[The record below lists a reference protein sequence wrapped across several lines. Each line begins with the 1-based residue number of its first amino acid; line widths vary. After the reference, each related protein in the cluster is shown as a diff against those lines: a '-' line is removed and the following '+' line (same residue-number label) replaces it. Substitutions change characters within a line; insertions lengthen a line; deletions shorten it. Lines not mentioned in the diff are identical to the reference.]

1 MSRCTGLIGVPLFC
15 IATLAIAQAPTR
27 AADPIFVR
35 AQTLVSDG
43 NGVAGRALIDSVI
56 AKTPP
61 TSQLYPQAL
70 FWRATLAA
78 NAADAES
85 DYKHIVVDY
94 PLAPQAEDA
103 LLRLA
108 QLELARGDRDGAL
121 NHLQRIPRDYPRSKS
136 LARASY
142 WTARVL
148 FEKNDIPNACAA
160 NASALAQADVSEVEL
175 RNQIQYQGQRCP
187 AVAAVAT
194 TTAPAAP
201 VPTPVTSATATIPP
215 ASVTA
220 STTSAKAIPATST
233 ASTTPAKVTPA
244 TSTASKPVVPAVAVK
259 PEAIV
264 TDSPKVRA
272 PSPVHKTIPIAA
284 VPRPKPPAEAND
296 AKPSIVDPSKAPKAV
311 AESPKA
317 PKAVAENTEPKRNTP
332 VSRGNGYSVQVAAYT
347 HKAEADKLVSSL
359 TKRGYSAR
367 VDGSVAP
374 FRVRIGRYTTERDAE
389 DALKKLKSKHMDGF
403 VVRAPER

>member
-1 MSRCTGLIGVPLFC
+1 MSRWTVLFGVPGFC
-15 IATLAIAQAPTR
+15 LATMAAAQAPPRPT
-27 AADPIFVR
+27 DPVFAR
-35 AQTLVSDG
+35 AQALVSDG

-56 AKTPP
+56 AATQP
-61 TSQLYPQAL
+61 SARLYPEAL

-121 NHLQRIPRDYPRSKS
+121 GHLQRIPHDYPRSKS

-148 FEKNDIPNACAA
+148 FEKNDIPNACLA
-160 NASALAQADVSEVEL
+160 NANALAQADASQVEL

-187 AVAAVAT
+187 AAVAAISS
-194 TTAPAAP
+194 PM
-201 VPTPVTSATATIPP
+201 TSASANSP
-215 ASVTA
+215 AVSVA
-220 STTSAKAIPATST
+220 
-233 ASTTPAKVTPA
+233 ASTTPRSASVNTSSVTSAAP
-244 TSTASKPVVPAVAVK
+244 TSVANAAQGKKPRVTDTTTPPAVTRST
-259 PEAIV
+259 EA
-264 TDSPKVRA
+264 
-272 PSPVHKTIPIAA
+272 KTI
-284 VPRPKPPAEAND
+284 VPTQRPKPPTEAND
-296 AKPSIVDPSKAPKAV
+296 SKPSIVDPAKAPKGAV
-311 AESPKA
+311 EKTATKVSTIP
-317 PKAVAENTEPKRNTP
+317 
-332 VSRGNGYSVQVAAYT
+332 SRGNGYSVQVAAYN
-347 HKAEADKLVSSL
+347 HKADAEKLTSSL

-374 FRVRIGRYTTERDAE
+374 FRVRIGRYATEKEAE
-389 DALKKLKSKHMDGF
+389 DALTKIKVKHMDGF
-403 VVRAPER
+403 VIRAPER

>member
-1 MSRCTGLIGVPLFC
+1 MSRWQVLLGLPLFC
-15 IATLAIAQAPTR
+15 AASLAAAQAPAR
-27 AADPIFVR
+27 PADPIFVR

-121 NHLQRIPRDYPRSKS
+121 GHLQRIPRDYPRSKS

-148 FEKNDIPNACAA
+148 FEKNDIPNACTA
-160 NASALAQADVSEVEL
+160 NASALAQADASEVEL

-187 AVAAVAT
+187 LVAT
-194 TTAPAAP
+194 VAT
-201 VPTPVTSATATIPP
+201 VTSPTTGTSRNTPAT
-215 ASVTA
+215 SVTA
-220 STTSAKAIPATST
+220 STTPAPTSGSASSATATSPKPVASAATGRPTAVDT
-233 ASTTPAKVTPA
+233 ASLTVVSPS
-244 TSTASKPVVPAVAVK
+244 TSPKTVVPA
-259 PEAIV
+259 
-264 TDSPKVRA
+264 
-272 PSPVHKTIPIAA
+272 H
-284 VPRPKPPAEAND
+284 RPKPPTEAND
-296 AKPSIVDPSKAPKAV
+296 LKPSIVDPAKAPKAT
-311 AESPKA
+311 AEKPGMKSSTA
-317 PKAVAENTEPKRNTP
+317 ISH
-332 VSRGNGYSVQVAAYT
+332 VSGYSVQVAAYS
-347 HKAEADKLVSSL
+347 HRPEADKLTATL
-359 TKRGYSAR
+359 NKRGYSAR

-374 FRVRIGRYTTERDAE
+374 FRVRIGRYTTEKEAE
-389 DALKKLKSKHMDGF
+389 DALKKIKASHMDGF

>member
-1 MSRCTGLIGVPLFC
+1 MSRWTGLFAVPLLF
-15 IATLAIAQAPTR
+15 AVTLAAAQAPPRPT
-27 AADPIFVR
+27 DPVFVR

-56 AKTPP
+56 AATQP
-61 TSQLYPQAL
+61 TARLYPEAL

-103 LLRLA
+103 ILRLA

-121 NHLQRIPRDYPRSKS
+121 GHLQRIPRDYPRSKS

-142 WTARVL
+142 WMARVL

-160 NASALAQADVSEVEL
+160 NANALAQADASQVEL

-187 AVAAVAT
+187 VAVAT
-194 TTAPAAP
+194 VNSPMTDASANNPTTPATASTMPKSASPNTTSTTP
-201 VPTPVTSATATIPP
+201 VAPTPVAATEKEKPRAVDTATPP
-215 ASVTA
+215 VPKP
-220 STTSAKAIPATST
+220 STVPRT
-233 ASTTPAKVTPA
+233 
-244 TSTASKPVVPAVAVK
+244 VVP
-259 PEAIV
+259 
-264 TDSPKVRA
+264 TQ
-272 PSPVHKTIPIAA
+272 
-284 VPRPKPPAEAND
+284 RPKPPTEAND
-296 AKPSIVDPSKAPKAV
+296 SKPSIVDPAKAPKAA
-311 AESPKA
+311 AE
-317 PKAVAENTEPKRNTP
+317 KAVTKASTTP
-332 VSRGNGYSVQVAAYT
+332 SRGNGYSVQVAAYT
-347 HKAEADKLVSSL
+347 KRAEADKLTSTL
-359 TKRGYSAR
+359 RKRGYATR

-374 FRVRIGRYTTERDAE
+374 FRVRVGRYATEKEAE
-389 DALKKLKSKHMDGF
+389 DALRKIKANHMDGF

>member
-1 MSRCTGLIGVPLFC
+1 MSRWTVLFAVRLFWL
-15 IATLAIAQAPTR
+15 ATPAAAQVPTR
-27 AADPIFVR
+27 PADPIFVR
-35 AQTLVSDG
+35 AQALVSDG

-70 FWRATLAA
+70 FWRATLAS

-121 NHLQRIPRDYPRSKS
+121 GHLQRIPRDYPRSKS

-148 FEKNDIPNACAA
+148 FEKNDVPKACAA
-160 NASALAQADVSEVEL
+160 NANALAQTDASEVEL
-175 RNQIQYQGQRCP
+175 KNQIQYQGQRCP
-187 AVAAVAT
+187 LV
-194 TTAPAAP
+194 
-201 VPTPVTSATATIPP
+201 

-220 STTSAKAIPATST
+220 VTPATTGAPASSPT
-233 ASTTPAKVTPA
+233 ASVNGSTTPAPSTPNTSSASSTSANASGTTSTPA
-244 TSTASKPVVPAVAVK
+244 KPVVVAPTEKSPAVATASPSV
-259 PEAIV
+259 V
-264 TDSPKVRA
+264 T
-272 PSPVHKTIPIAA
+272 PSPTPKTV
-284 VPRPKPPAEAND
+284 VPAQRPKPPTEAND
-296 AKPSIVDPSKAPKAV
+296 SKPTLIDPAKAPKA
-311 AESPKA
+311 A
-317 PKAVAENTEPKRNTP
+317 
-332 VSRGNGYSVQVAAYT
+332 VSRGSEYSVQVAAYT
-347 HKAEADKLVSSL
+347 HKPDADKLSATL

-367 VDGSVAP
+367 VDGSTAP
-374 FRVRIGRYTTERDAE
+374 FRVRIGRYASEKEAE
-389 DALKKLKSKHMDGF
+389 DALKKIKASHMEGF

>member
-1 MSRCTGLIGVPLFC
+1 MSRWTGLFAVPLLFA
-15 IATLAIAQAPTR
+15 ATLAAAQAPPRPT
-27 AADPIFVR
+27 DPVFVR

-56 AKTPP
+56 AATQP
-61 TSQLYPQAL
+61 SARLYPEAL

-121 NHLQRIPRDYPRSKS
+121 GHLRRIPRDYPRSKS

-142 WTARVL
+142 WMARVL

-160 NASALAQADVSEVEL
+160 NANALAQADASQVEL

-187 AVAAVAT
+187 VAVAT
-194 TTAPAAP
+194 VNSPMTDASANNPTTPA
-201 VPTPVTSATATIPP
+201 
-215 ASVTA
+215 
-220 STTSAKAIPATST
+220 T
-233 ASTTPAKVTPA
+233 ASTTPKSASPNTTSTVPVTP
-244 TSTASKPVVPAVAVK
+244 TPVVATEKAKPRAVDTTTPPV
-259 PEAIV
+259 P
-264 TDSPKVRA
+264 T
-272 PSPVHKTIPIAA
+272 PST
-284 VPRPKPPAEAND
+284 VPRTVVPTQRPKPPTEAND
-296 AKPSIVDPSKAPKAV
+296 SKPSIVDPAKAPKAA
-311 AESPKA
+311 AE
-317 PKAVAENTEPKRNTP
+317 KAVTKASTTP
-332 VSRGNGYSVQVAAYT
+332 SRGNGYSVQVAAYT
-347 HKAEADKLVSSL
+347 NRAEADRL
-359 TKRGYSAR
+359 TSTLRKRGYATR

-374 FRVRIGRYTTERDAE
+374 FRVRVGRYATEKEAE
-389 DALKKLKSKHMDGF
+389 DALRKIKANHMDGF

>member
-1 MSRCTGLIGVPLFC
+1 MSRCTGLVGVPLFC
-15 IATLAIAQAPTR
+15 IATLAAAQAPTR
-27 AADPIFVR
+27 PADPIFVR

-160 NASALAQADVSEVEL
+160 NASALAQADVSEIEL

-187 AVAAVAT
+187 VAAAVAT
-194 TTAPAAP
+194 TTSPTAP
-201 VPTPVTSATATIPP
+201 TTATIPP
-215 ASVTA
+215 AS
-220 STTSAKAIPATST
+220 IT
-233 ASTTPAKVTPA
+233 ASTTPAKTTAA
-244 TSTASKPVVPAVAVK
+244 TSTPPKPVVPAAAERPAAVDTVS
-259 PEAIV
+259 PTV
-264 TDSPKVRA
+264 TTPSSA
-272 PSPVHKTIPIAA
+272 PKTIPTVTTTPATGTA

-296 AKPSIVDPSKAPKAV
+296 AKPSIVDPSKTPKPV
-311 AESPKA
+311 AEKPEA
-317 PKAVAENTEPKRNTP
+317 KRNNP
-332 VSRGNGYSVQVAAYT
+332 VSRGSGYSVQVAAYT
-347 HKAEADKLVSSL
+347 HRAEADKLASSL
-359 TKRGYSAR
+359 NKRGYTAR
-367 VDGSVAP
+367 VDGSAAP

-389 DALKKLKSKHMDGF
+389 DALKKLKAKHMDGF